1 MDNNAI
7 IKGKITSVNHEKQYV
22 SIEYLHKDK
31 KKTITF
37 KTEDKEKTKKP
48 HQYRAGDAV
57 SFQIKGADRG
67 KRIVARDLKFL
78 YNTAIEQLIHKAG
91 TDNRFKGYLKLV
103 EDQFF
108 VKEWDNY
115 LFFPLVLS
123 KWENPPAEKSFN
135 EPVEF
140 KLLHLDK
147 PHKLA
152 AELFT
157 HDYIP
162 EFRKAVQHFKNKMEI
177 AAPVAKVSPYG
188 AYLDLFGDKIQV
200 KIQLPAEELA
210 TLKAGDILK
219 VIITYLSNARIVVE
233 KVK

>member
-31 KKTITF
+31 KKTITC
-37 KTEDKEKTKKP
+37 KTDDKEKAKKP

-67 KRIVARDLKFL
+67 KRIVAWDLKFL

-103 EDQFF
+103 DDQFF

-147 PHKLA
+147 PNKLA

-162 EFRKAVQHFKNKMEI
+162 EFRKAVQHFKNKIEI
-177 AAPVAKVSPYG
+177 DAPVVKVSPYG
-188 AYLDLFGDKIQV
+188 AYLDIFGDKIQV
-200 KIQLPAEELA
+200 KIQLPAEELS
-210 TLKAGDILK
+210 TLKTGDILK
-219 VIITYLSNARIVVE
+219 VIITYLSNTRIVVE

>member
-31 KKTITF
+31 KKTITC
-37 KTEDKEKTKKP
+37 KTDDKEKTKKP

-67 KRIVARDLKFL
+67 KRIVAWDLKFL
-78 YNTAIEQLIHKAG
+78 YNTEIEQLIHKAE
-91 TDNRFKGYLKLV
+91 TDNRFKGYLKLAD
-103 EDQFF
+103 DQFF
-108 VKEWDNY
+108 VKEWDTY

-123 KWENPPAEKSFN
+123 KWENPPAEKQFN

-140 KLLHLDK
+140 KLLHPDK
-147 PHKLA
+147 PNKLA

-162 EFRKAVQHFKNKMEI
+162 EFRKAVQHFKNKIEI
-177 AAPVAKVSPYG
+177 EAPVAKVSPYG

-200 KIQLPAEELA
+200 KIQLPVGELA
-210 TLKAGDILK
+210 NLKAGDMLK
-219 VIITYLSNARIVVE
+219 VIITHLSNTRIVVE

>member
-22 SIEYLHKDK
+22 SIEYIHKDR
-31 KKTITF
+31 KKTITC
-37 KTEDKEKTKKP
+37 KINDKENGGKP
-48 HQYRAGDAV
+48 HLYRVGDAV

-78 YNTAIEQLIHKAG
+78 YNTAIDQLIHKAA

-103 EDQFF
+103 DDRFF
-108 VKEWDNY
+108 IKEWDSY

-123 KWENPPAEKSFN
+123 KWENPPAERFLN

-140 KLLHLDK
+140 KLLHTDK
-147 PHKLA
+147 PQKLA

-162 EFRKAVQHFKNKMEI
+162 EFRKAVQHFRNKIEVE
-177 AAPVAKVSPYG
+177 APVVKVSPYG
-188 AYLDLFGDKIQV
+188 AYLNLFGDKIQV
-200 KIQLPAEELA
+200 KIQLPAEELS
-210 TLKAGDILK
+210 TLKTGDMLK
-219 VIITYLSNARIVVE
+219 VIITHLSNTRIVVD
-233 KVK
+233 KVE

>member
-1 MDNNAI
+1 MDNTAI

-31 KKTITF
+31 KKTITC

-67 KRIVARDLKFL
+67 KRIVAWDLKFL
-78 YNTAIEQLIHKAG
+78 YNTAIEQLIHKAE

-103 EDQFF
+103 DDQFF

-147 PHKLA
+147 PNKLA

-162 EFRKAVQHFKNKMEI
+162 EFRKAVQHFKNKIEI
-177 AAPVAKVSPYG
+177 DAPVAKVSPYG
-188 AYLDLFGDKIQV
+188 AYLDLFGNKIQA
-200 KIQLPAEELA
+200 KIQLPAEELSA
-210 TLKAGDILK
+210 LKAGDILK
-219 VIITYLSNARIVVE
+219 VIITYLSNTRIVVE